1 MKKIKVLIFS
11 LIILLLFSCNYSSP
25 INPKDYLSSDVTTW
39 EELFK
44 AYWSGLSDNY
54 VFWNLDDQN
63 GEWNDIYF
71 EYLPK
76 FQALGEI
83 DSNDMKKGIF
93 LLFDMSKGLS
103 DGHFYMSINTPEGE
117 KIFQPS
123 IYRLLKEKLPNA
135 SSDEI
140 NEILYKD
147 YEYCNYIDEDFL
159 YEATQNILAFIFKI
173 PIAVFLNESDKETY
187 SDIQFYSDY
196 SYNPKIQRRVS
207 YNNEVL
213 LYSTEYPNGSKEVN
227 GEVIKVNNPEE
238 ATGPYFPL
246 EDLYWDSSN
255 NIDTINEYFS
265 SWTLAIGAD
274 YYEDFN
280 DETHT
285 LKKRSEFPFFS
296 LTGLTKENSDIE
308 ANTIY
313 FLFSN
318 FFFYNYRNYNIQ
330 AIDAYL
336 GYFHRLKMMDEAV
349 GLVFDVRGNPGG
361 FNIDRQLIL
370 GDIFSS
376 PFLFGYQIN
385 KIGAGRHEHSLPIP
399 LYIYPENEYY
409 NGEFSNIINKPIV
422 ILTNGNSQSNSE
434 TLVHIVKA
442 LNGKQIGGKT
452 LGGQGYY
459 SSKESPFLQ
468 NAGAFNLNPFINTV
482 LTVSEQLVDVNYKSY
497 EGIGFNPDIPVP
509 FNVENLK
516 NGFDDRLNAAFKCI
530 KESI

>member
-1 MKKIKVLIFS
+1 
-11 LIILLLFSCNYSSP
+11 
-25 INPKDYLSSDVTTW
+25 
-39 EELFK
+39 
-44 AYWSGLSDNY
+44 
-54 VFWNLDDQN
+54 
-63 GEWNDIYF
+63 
-71 EYLPK
+71 
-76 FQALGEI
+76 
-83 DSNDMKKGIF
+83 MKKGIF

-103 DGHFYMSINTPEGE
+103 DGHFYMSIKTPDGE
-117 KIFQPS
+117 KSFQPS

-140 NEILYKD
+140 NEILYQD
-147 YEYCNYIDEDFL
+147 YECYNYFDDDFM
-159 YEATQNILAFIFKI
+159 YDSAQNILAFIFKI
-173 PIAVFLNESDKETY
+173 PIAVFLNESDKENY
-187 SDIQFYSDY
+187 SDIQFYSTY

-246 EDLYWDSSN
+246 EDLIWDSGN
-255 NIDTINEYFS
+255 NIDTVNEYFS
-265 SWTLAIGAD
+265 SLTLAIGAD
-274 YYEDFN
+274 YYEDYN
-280 DETHT
+280 DEAHT

-296 LTGLTKENSDIE
+296 LTGFTNKNSDIA

-313 FLFSN
+313 FLFSE
-318 FFFYNYRNYNIQ
+318 FFFVEYRNYSPQ
-330 AIDAYL
+330 AIDTYL
-336 GYFHRLKMMDEAV
+336 DYFHRLKMMDEAA
-349 GLVFDVRGNPGG
+349 GLVFDVRGNIGG

-399 LYIYPENEYY
+399 LYIYPESEYY
-409 NGEFSNIINKPIV
+409 NGEFQNIINKPIV

-442 LNGKQIGGKT
+442 INGKQIGGKT
-452 LGGQGYY
+452 LGVQGFY
-459 SSKESPFLQ
+459 SSKKSPFLQ

-482 LTVSEQLVDVNYKSY
+482 LTVSEQLVDVNYKSH
-497 EGIGFNPDIPVP
+497 EGIGLIPDIPVP

-530 KESI
+530 KESF